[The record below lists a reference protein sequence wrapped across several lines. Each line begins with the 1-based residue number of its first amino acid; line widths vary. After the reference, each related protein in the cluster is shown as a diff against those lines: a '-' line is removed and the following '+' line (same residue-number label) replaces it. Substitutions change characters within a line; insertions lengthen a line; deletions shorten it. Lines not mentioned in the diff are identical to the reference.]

1 MDAQQAYTIKSFCTA
16 FGISR
21 SLVYREIAAGRL
33 DARKIGNRT
42 VILRAE
48 AERWA
53 SALPEA
59 RSA

>member
-1 MDAQQAYTIKSFCTA
+1 MDTPQAYTIKTFCAA

-21 SLVYREIAAGRL
+21 SLAYREIAAGRL

-42 VILRAE
+42 VILRNE

-53 SALPEA
+53 SALPGA